1 MGLYQDIQND
11 VSEAMAGDLLDAVA
25 SLVVTESVSSTAYN
39 PVGGTVSN
47 TPVQYTMDC
56 IVMDDDEEKKDEED
70 YSTDYVKLLILD
82 SKRTIPEFKVGMKAT
97 VRESDY
103 TIGKVTI
110 DPVGATY
117 VLKCR
122 KT

>member
-1 MGLYQDIQND
+1 MGLYQDIQDD
-11 VSEAMAGDLLDAVA
+11 VTEAMAGDLADAVA
-25 SLVVTESVSSTAYN
+25 ILVITESVSSTAYN
-39 PVGGTVSN
+39 PVGGTVTS
-47 TPVQYTMDC
+47 TPVQYTMEC
-56 IVMDDDEEKKDEED
+56 IVMGDDEEKKDEED

-97 VRESDY
+97 VRQADY
-103 TIGKVTI
+103 TIGKITI